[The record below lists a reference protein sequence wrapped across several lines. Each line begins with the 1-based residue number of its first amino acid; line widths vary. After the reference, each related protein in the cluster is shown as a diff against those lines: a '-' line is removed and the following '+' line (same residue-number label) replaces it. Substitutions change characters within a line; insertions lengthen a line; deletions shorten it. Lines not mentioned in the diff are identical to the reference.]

1 MDAIVKIITKDN
13 TITVTAPINFD
24 PVELPYG
31 AIGYD
36 FNGSS
41 SSPIENLNRYWGF
54 VDEVFTESKISTDEY
69 VTLKSIQI
77 GENFYGESE

>member
-1 MDAIVKIITKDN
+1 MDAIVKIVTKEN

-31 AIGYD
+31 AVGYD

-41 SSPIENLNRYWGF
+41 KSSLENLNRYWRF
-54 VDEVFTESKISTDEY
+54 VDDVFKQSNISTDEY
-69 VTLKSIQI
+69 VTLKSVEIN
-77 GENFYGESE
+77 GNTYGVLD